1 MKSTYAGLMQSKY
14 FNPAFNSALFD
25 GPVRIYFAQMHES
38 QALKIYFL
46 LQKELSHEWARAK
59 EVTKKT
65 GANVLI
71 LIYPSE
77 ETFALSFENESAD
90 GVFVQETWN
99 EELVYGVNGPLD
111 DIQVAEF
118 LKQLKSSLMKW
129 HPHIKAPL
137 EISAS
142 L

>member
-59 EVTKKT
+59 EVTRQT

-77 ETFALSFENESAD
+77 ETFALSFESEVED
-90 GVFVQETWN
+90 EIFVQESWN
-99 EELVYGVNGPLD
+99 QELVYGVNGPLD
-111 DIQVAEF
+111 DTQVEEF

-129 HPHIKAPL
+129 HPHIQAPL
-137 EISAS
+137 ENPAS